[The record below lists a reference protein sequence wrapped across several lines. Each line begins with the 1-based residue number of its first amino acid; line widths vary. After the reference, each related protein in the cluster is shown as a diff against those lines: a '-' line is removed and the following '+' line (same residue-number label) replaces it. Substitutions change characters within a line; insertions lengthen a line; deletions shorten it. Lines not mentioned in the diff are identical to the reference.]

1 MIVIVFTVIAFA
13 VIHSI
18 LAQNRVKDSIRARM
32 GERAYLG
39 LYRILYNILAV
50 LTLAPALVAI
60 AFTPSPIIWRVEG
73 IPAVL
78 LVGLQGIG
86 LVGLTVSLLQTDILR
101 FGGVTQLMAWLS
113 DQPLPLPPES
123 LRTDGVYALVRHPLY
138 LFSLLMLWPMA
149 VMTES
154 LLAFNIA
161 ATAYFV
167 IGSIIEE
174 RRMVNDF
181 GEPYI
186 RYRQNVPWLFP
197 FVKKV

>member
-1 MIVIVFTVIAFA
+1 MIVIVFTVVAFA

-18 LAQNRVKDSIRARM
+18 LAQNRVKDAIRARM
-32 GERAYLG
+32 GECAYLG
-39 LYRILYNILAV
+39 LYRLLYNILAV
-50 LTLAPALVAI
+50 LTLAPALIAI
-60 AFTPSPIIWRVEG
+60 AFTPSPIIWCVEG

-78 LVGLQGIG
+78 LVSLQGIG
-86 LVGLTVSLLQTDILR
+86 LIGLTVSLLQTDILR

-113 DQPLPLPPES
+113 NQPLPLPPES

-138 LFSLLMLWPMA
+138 LFSLLLLWPMA
-149 VMTES
+149 VMTEN

-181 GEPYI
+181 GEPYV